1 MVIANTFQLSG
12 HGTEII
18 YSTRSPDILASFS
31 YKDPS
36 FNVEALGDDKIKTED
51 SQLGTLVTVILAI
64 GREGGGTKAT
74 LLIPSINLGP
84 ENDENESQPLTTLVI
99 VSRLLDDVML
109 PVQSQLQEYTATTV
123 TGTARHERRID

>member
-1 MVIANTFQLSG
+1 MVVANKFQLSG

-36 FNVEALGDDKIKTED
+36 FNVEVLGDDKIKTED

-74 LLIPSINLGP
+74 LLIPSINLKP
-84 ENDENESQPLTTLVI
+84 ENDGNKSQPVATLVI
-99 VSRLLDDVML
+99 VSRLLDEAS
-109 PVQSQLQEYTATTV
+109 PVQGQLQEYTATTV